1 MLIYSG
7 FKRTGEE
14 MDQIIDDTS
23 EKLCFKKTV
32 IREEVWLRDGCFC

>member
-1 MLIYSG
+1 MLIYSE

-32 IREEVWLRDGCFC
+32 IREEVRLREEK